1 MAVTNGSTVSLNPK
15 IDPIERRPAPGIVT
29 LRSAVPADLR
39 HLRRWDKDPDV
50 RSSLV
55 DSDWHWDTE
64 LHRHP
69 TWREWL
75 IAEVDG
81 RPIGFIQIIDPEHE
95 ESQYWGC
102 MKPGHRA
109 IDIWIG
115 ESDARNRGYGA
126 QMMEQA
132 IERCFS
138 DPSVHTIL
146 IDPLESNT
154 RAHRF
159 YENLGFEYVVCRTF
173 GDDSCSVYKLN
184 RPDDTRGHA

>member
-1 MAVTNGSTVSLNPK
+1 VAVTNGSTVSLNPK

-29 LRSAVPADLR
+29 LRPAVPADLR
-39 HLRRWDKDPDV
+39 HLRGWDKDPDV

-64 LHRHP
+64 LHKHP

-115 ESDARNRGYGA
+115 EPDARNRGFGA

-173 GDDSCSVYKLN
+173 GEDSCSVYKLT
-184 RPDDTRGHA
+184 RPGDTRRHA